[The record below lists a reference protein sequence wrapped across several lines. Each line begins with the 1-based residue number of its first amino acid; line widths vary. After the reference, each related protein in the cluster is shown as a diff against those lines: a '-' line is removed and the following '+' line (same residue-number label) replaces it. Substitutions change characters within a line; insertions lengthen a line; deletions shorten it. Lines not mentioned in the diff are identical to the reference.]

1 MLFNLNEDASLRE
14 SPNNEQADSSSDS
27 NSDSE
32 EEVPDSALETIMA
45 WSIRPGYSYKE

>member
-1 MLFNLNEDASLRE
+1 MLFNLNEDATLPE

-32 EEVPDSALETIMA
+32 EGSTRQRSWNNNGMIYPTRL
-45 WSIRPGYSYKE
+45 

>member
-1 MLFNLNEDASLRE
+1 MLFNLNEDATLPE

-45 WSIRPGYSYKE
+45 